1 MRSAMKTAFTFVA
14 AAAVGFTLAGPVLGA
29 GSQQCKLIKIDEWP
43 LNPRESRPVIDG
55 FINGQKIGVLLDTG
69 MPGALLVRGTA
80 LRLGLTRQQLRGSG
94 VLGIGGES
102 HSELAFV
109 DELKISRSVRKNW
122 RVETAG
128 FGPNEDAGGGLL
140 IGFEF
145 FKDIELEF
153 DLPQNMLRLFQAKD
167 CDGVSLA
174 YWAPGAASEVP
185 VDVRGHLLVTVEMN
199 GKRIT
204 AALDSGSSR
213 SFVTSAEAARAGV
226 TPESPGVIAGRC
238 VLGFGRKGV
247 DSWIGQ
253 FETFV
258 IGNEVIRNPKIHFA
272 DLWEYTTYTVGRMPR
287 RSNIADMILGADFLR
302 THRVLISQRQGKM
315 YFTHTGGT
323 VFPTQPGKP
332 CKDLLPVL
340 AQWTPD
346 VEQCAKGG
354 EPTDAR
360 TAACTRAIASGKLS
374 SKNLGFTYNN
384 RGNAWGIKGQYDKAI
399 ADFDEAIR
407 LNPQDAPTY
416 GNRGHAWSR
425 KGDYDRAIADY
436 GEAIRLNPL
445 RADYHLVRGYTQFWL
460 GRFAASLPDLTESL
474 RLNPNQSY
482 AIIWR
487 YLAQSR
493 SGKPELATSEFLAK
507 LGTLDRA
514 KWPVPIIDFLLGK
527 SDPDAL
533 LRAAEHPDAE
543 TRRGQVCEAEFY
555 VGEWYLLNLR
565 LKEAGDLLSRAQ
577 KSCPK
582 TFVEYDGAVAELG
595 RMAK

>member
-1 MRSAMKTAFTFVA
+1 
-14 AAAVGFTLAGPVLGA
+14 
-29 GSQQCKLIKIDEWP
+29 
-43 LNPRESRPVIDG
+43 
-55 FINGQKIGVLLDTG
+55 

-102 HSELAFV
+102 HSELAFI
-109 DELKISRSVRKNW
+109 DELKIGRSVRRNW
-122 RVETAG
+122 RLETAG
-128 FGPNEDAGGGLL
+128 VGPDEDAGGGLL
-140 IGFEF
+140 LGSEF

-153 DLPQNMLRLFQAKD
+153 DLPQKMLRLFQAKD
-167 CDGVSLA
+167 CDGVPLA
-174 YWAPGAASEVP
+174 YWSPGAAAEVP
-185 VDVRGHLLVTVEMN
+185 IKVDHHLLVTVEIN
-199 GKRIT
+199 GKRIA
-204 AALDSGSSR
+204 AALDSGASKSYL
-213 SFVTSAEAARAGV
+213 TSAEAARAGV
-226 TPESPGVIAGRC
+226 TPESPGVIASGC

-272 DLWEYTTYTVGRMPR
+272 DLWEYTTYTVGRLPR

-332 CKDLLPVL
+332 CKDLLPAL

-346 VEQCAKGG
+346 VAQCAKGG
-354 EPTDAR
+354 EPTDER
-360 TAACTRAIASGKLS
+360 IAACTRAIASGKLS
-374 SKNLGFTYNN
+374 SKNLAVTHNN
-384 RGNAWGIKGQYDKAI
+384 RGKAWGITGQYDKAI

-416 GNRGHAWSR
+416 GIRGYASYR

-445 RADYHLVRGYTQFWL
+445 RAEYHLVRGYTQFWL

-474 RLNPNQSY
+474 RLKPNQSY

-493 SGKPELATSEFLAK
+493 SGESELAKNELSEK
-507 LGTLDRA
+507 LGPLDKA
-514 KWPVPIIDFLLGK
+514 KWPAPIIDFLLGK

-533 LRAAEHPDAE
+533 LKAAEHPDAE

-555 VGEWYLLNLR
+555 VGEWHLLNLR
-565 LKEAGDLLSRAQ
+565 LKEAGDLLTRAQ

>member
-1 MRSAMKTAFTFVA
+1 MKTTFTLVA

-29 GSQQCKLIKIDEWP
+29 GSQQCKLIKIAEWP
-43 LNPRESRPVIDG
+43 LNPRESRPAIDG

-69 MPGALLVRGTA
+69 MSGALLVRGTA

-102 HSELAFV
+102 HSELAFI

-122 RVETAG
+122 QVETAG

-145 FKDIELEF
+145 FKDLELEF

-185 VDVRGHLLVTVEMN
+185 VDVRGHLLVTVEIN

-204 AALDSGSSR
+204 AALDSGSDR

-226 TPESPGVIAGRC
+226 TPESPGVIAGGC

-302 THRVLISQRQGKM
+302 AHRVLISQRQGKM

-332 CKDLLPVL
+332 CKDLLPAL

-346 VEQCAKGG
+346 VAQCAKGG
-354 EPTDAR
+354 EPADAR
-360 TAACTRAIASGKLS
+360 IAACTRAIASGKLS

-384 RGNAWGIKGQYDKAI
+384 RGNAWGTKGQYDKAI

-416 GNRGHAWSR
+416 GNRGHAWYR
-425 KGDYDRAIADY
+425 KNDYDRAIADY
-436 GEAIRLNPL
+436 GEAIRHNPL

-474 RLNPNQSY
+474 RLKPNQSY

-493 SGKPELATSEFLAK
+493 SGEPELAKSELSEK
-507 LGTLDRA
+507 LGPLDKA
-514 KWPVPIIDFLLGK
+514 KWPAPVIDFLLGK
-527 SDPDAL
+527 SDPEAL
-533 LRAAEHPDAE
+533 LKAAEHPDAE

-555 VGEWYLLNLR
+555 VGEWHLLNLR
-565 LKEAGDLLSRAQ
+565 HKEAGELLGRAE
-577 KSCPK
+577 KNCPK
-582 TFVEYDGAVAELG
+582 AFVEYDGAVAELR

>member
-1 MRSAMKTAFTFVA
+1 MKTTFTLLT

-102 HSELAFV
+102 HSELAFI

-122 RVETAG
+122 QVETAG

-145 FKDIELEF
+145 FKDLELEF

-185 VDVRGHLLVTVEMN
+185 VDVRGHLLVTVEIN

-204 AALDSGSSR
+204 AALDSGSDR

-226 TPESPGVIAGRC
+226 TPESPGVIAGGC

-302 THRVLISQRQGKM
+302 AHRVLISQRQGK
-315 YFTHTGGT
+315 
-323 VFPTQPGKP
+323 GK
-332 CKDLLPVL
+332 DVL
-340 AQWTPD
+340 HPHRRHCIPNT
-346 VEQCAKGG
+346 
-354 EPTDAR
+354 AR
-360 TAACTRAIASGKLS
+360 K
-374 SKNLGFTYNN
+374 
-384 RGNAWGIKGQYDKAI
+384 
-399 ADFDEAIR
+399 
-407 LNPQDAPTY
+407 
-416 GNRGHAWSR
+416 
-425 KGDYDRAIADY
+425 
-436 GEAIRLNPL
+436 
-445 RADYHLVRGYTQFWL
+445 
-460 GRFAASLPDLTESL
+460 
-474 RLNPNQSY
+474 
-482 AIIWR
+482 
-487 YLAQSR
+487 
-493 SGKPELATSEFLAK
+493 
-507 LGTLDRA
+507 TL
-514 KWPVPIIDFLLGK
+514 
-527 SDPDAL
+527 
-533 LRAAEHPDAE
+533 
-543 TRRGQVCEAEFY
+543 
-555 VGEWYLLNLR
+555 
-565 LKEAGDLLSRAQ
+565 
-577 KSCPK
+577 
-582 TFVEYDGAVAELG
+582 
-595 RMAK
+595 

>member
-1 MRSAMKTAFTFVA
+1 MKTTFTLVA

-43 LNPRESRPVIDG
+43 LNPRESRPAIDG

-69 MPGALLVRGTA
+69 MSGALLVRGTA

-102 HSELAFV
+102 HSELAFI

-122 RVETAG
+122 QVETAG

-145 FKDIELEF
+145 FKDLELEF

-185 VDVRGHLLVTVEMN
+185 VDVRGHLLVTVEIN

-204 AALDSGSSR
+204 AVLDSGASH
-213 SFVTSAEAARAGV
+213 SFVTSGEAARVGV
-226 TPESPGVIAGRC
+226 TPESPGVIAGGC

-302 THRVLISQRQGKM
+302 AHRVLISQRQGKM

-332 CKDLLPVL
+332 CKDLLPAL

-346 VEQCAKGG
+346 VAQCAKGG
-354 EPTDAR
+354 EPADAR
-360 TAACTRAIASGKLS
+360 IAACTRAIASGKLS

-384 RGNAWGIKGQYDKAI
+384 RGNAWGTKGQYDKAI

-416 GNRGHAWSR
+416 GNRGHAWYR
-425 KGDYDRAIADY
+425 KNDYDRAIADY
-436 GEAIRLNPL
+436 GEAIRHNPL

-474 RLNPNQSY
+474 RLKPNQSY

-493 SGKPELATSEFLAK
+493 SGEPELAKSELSEK
-507 LGTLDRA
+507 LGPLDKA
-514 KWPVPIIDFLLGK
+514 KWPAPVIDFLLGK
-527 SDPDAL
+527 SDPEAL
-533 LRAAEHPDAE
+533 LKAAEHPDAE

-555 VGEWYLLNLR
+555 VGEWHLLNLR
-565 LKEAGDLLSRAQ
+565 HKEAGELLGRAE
-577 KSCPK
+577 KNCPK
-582 TFVEYDGAVAELG
+582 AFVEYDGAVAELR

>member
-1 MRSAMKTAFTFVA
+1 MNTAFTLVA
-14 AAAVGFTLAGPVLGA
+14 ATAIGFTLAGPVLGA

-43 LNPRESRPVIDG
+43 LNPRESRPAIDG
-55 FINGQKIGVLLDTG
+55 FINGQKIVVLLDTG

-80 LRLGLTRQQLRGSG
+80 LRLGLNRQQLRGSG

-102 HSELAFV
+102 HSELAFI
-109 DELKISRSVRKNW
+109 DELKIGRSVRRNW
-122 RVETAG
+122 RLETAG
-128 FGPNEDAGGGLL
+128 VGPDEDAGGGLL
-140 IGFEF
+140 LGSEF

-153 DLPQNMLRLFQAKD
+153 DLPQNMLRLFQTKD

-185 VDVRGHLLVTVEMN
+185 IKVDHHLLVTVEIN
-199 GKRIT
+199 GKRMT
-204 AALDSGSSR
+204 AALDSGAGR

-226 TPESPGVIAGRC
+226 TPESSGVIAGGC

-272 DLWEYTTYTVGRMPR
+272 DLWKYTTYTIGRMPR
-287 RSNIADMILGADFLR
+287 KPVVEDMILGADFLR
-302 THRVLISQRQGKM
+302 AHRVLISQRQGKM

-332 CKDLLPVL
+332 CQDLLPVL

-360 TAACTRAIASGKLS
+360 IAACTRAIASGKLS
-374 SKNLGFTYNN
+374 SKNLGVTYNI
-384 RGNAWGIKGQYDKAI
+384 RGKVWGITGQYDKAI

-416 GNRGHAWSR
+416 GNRGHAWYR

-445 RADYHLVRGYTQFWL
+445 GADYYLVRGYTQFSL

-474 RLNPNQSY
+474 RLKPNQSY

-487 YLAQSR
+487 YFARSR
-493 SGKPELATSEFLAK
+493 SGEPELAKSELSEK
-507 LGTLDRA
+507 LGPLDKA
-514 KWPVPIIDFLLGK
+514 KWPAPIIDFLLGN

-533 LRAAEHPDAE
+533 LKAAEHPDAE
-543 TRRGQVCEAEFY
+543 TRHGQVCEAEFY
-555 VGEWYLLNLR
+555 LGEWHLLNLR
-565 LKEAGDLLSRAQ
+565 LKEAGDLLSRAE
-577 KSCPK
+577 KNCPK
-582 TFVEYDGAVAELG
+582 TFVEYDGAVAELR